1 MLRRFPLRR
10 SSAFAVFSL
19 TAAFGA
25 SSLFA
30 DDAKSQTSPAP
41 SSESTAAATVDANA
55 TAADAAAQPD
65 APPTP
70 LALKRS
76 FGGIYPHLAWFND
89 ENECGTGAV
98 VPWAG
103 RLWTITYGPHS
114 PNGSSDK
121 LYEIDADLNRTTRP
135 ESVGGT
141 NANRMIHRESNQL
154 FIGSH
159 AIGADGTV
167 RTIPHSQMFGRHTA
181 VARHLTDPKN
191 KVYFL
196 TMEEGL
202 YEVDVETLAVKE
214 LYTDGNRPRPDGA
227 DVLPGYHGKGGYAS
241 QGRLVYANNGENS
254 AEARV
259 NPNVPSGCLAEKT
272 ADGDWQVVL
281 RKQFTEVT
289 TNGGIDG
296 ADAENDPLWS
306 LGWDYRSVILAVL
319 DGGQWSFYRLPKG
332 SHCYDGAHGWNTEWP
347 RIREIDSP
355 TDFLATMHG
364 HFWRFPS
371 DFSAAN
377 ARGIRPRSTYLK
389 VIGDFALWNGRVAF
403 GCDDAAKSEFLN
415 KSPLKGAVAGPGR
428 SNSNLWFVEPEK
440 LDAFG
445 PALGRGAVWFD
456 EAVKRDAAS
465 DAYLFAGF
473 DRRSAFVDFADATLP
488 QSVENV
494 EITFEVDRD
503 GTGAWEPLK
512 TVVVPKNAPSLNADA
527 EQAEP
532 NAAESSTANAD
543 GAAQT
548 SDVKHGAGTVW
559 VDFSETETGEWI
571 RVRSNADLVDATC
584 FFHYKNADDRPTQA
598 APIFDGIASP
608 ADVSDFLGA
617 RFWVRADNDRLAVV
631 SSLVKDGQVA
641 EERYYELTEDGRLER
656 VPCRFE
662 GGEPGTIGRVKAMV
676 EPRHPAPEVFTVD
689 DLSAVVTLNGN
700 RYRLPIGSEDAARV
714 ASPLPC
720 RLDRE
725 TATERDLFHCAGTFY
740 ELPAQNAG
748 GFAKIRPIATDG
760 RLIVDYV
767 SYRGLLVL
775 AGVAPQP
782 VPNSTDNAAGT
793 TAAAN
798 ADVAPA
804 EQAFEKTSEAGR
816 IVRSDDGG
824 AALWLGSVDDLW
836 SFGKAVGRGSV
847 WRATQVAAG
856 APSDP
861 MLATGFDRKTLVL
874 ENHSDADVEIA
885 LEADATA
892 TGDWREYRRF
902 QVPAGQK
909 VEFDF
914 PNSFQAY
921 WLRTVA
927 DRDAKLSAT
936 FIYR

>member
-1 MLRRFPLRR
+1 MSRR
-10 SSAFAVFSL
+10 SPNRRAATLAVFSL
-19 TAAFGA
+19 AAALGA
-25 SSLFA
+25 PSIFA
-30 DDAKSQTSPAP
+30 DDAKSPTP
-41 SSESTAAATVDANA
+41 ESTDASVVV
-55 TAADAAAQPD
+55 QPD

-76 FGGIYPHLAWFND
+76 FGGVYPRLAWFNN

-141 NANRMIHRESNQL
+141 NANRLIHRDSNQL

-159 AIGADGTV
+159 AIAADGTV

-181 VARHLTDPKN
+181 VATHLTDPKN

-202 YEVDVETLAVKE
+202 YEVDVETLEVKE

-227 DVLPGYHGKGGYAS
+227 DVLPGYHGKGGYTS

-254 AEARV
+254 PEARV

-272 ADGDWQVVL
+272 ANGDWKVVL

-289 TNGGIDG
+289 TKGGIDG
-296 ADAENDPLWS
+296 ADSENDPLWS
-306 LGWDYRSVILAVL
+306 LGWDYRSVILALL
-319 DGGQWSFYRLPKG
+319 DDGKWSFYRLPKG

-389 VIGDFALWNGRVAF
+389 VIGDFALWNGRIAF

-428 SNSNLWFVEPEK
+428 SNSNLWFVEPDK
-440 LDAFG
+440 LDSFG

-456 EAVKRDAAS
+456 EAVERDAAS

-473 DRRSAFVDFADATLP
+473 DRRSAFIDFADATLP
-488 QSVENV
+488 QGVENV
-494 EITFEVDRD
+494 KITFEVDRD
-503 GTGAWEPLK
+503 GTGVWEPLK
-512 TVVVPKNAPSLNADA
+512 TVVVPKNARPLSA
-527 EQAEP
+527 
-532 NAAESSTANAD
+532 NAA
-543 GAAQT
+543 QP
-548 SDVKHGAGTVW
+548 SDAKRGGGTVW
-559 VDFSETETGEWI
+559 VDFSEADAGEWI
-571 RVRSNADLVDATC
+571 RVRSNAALVDATC
-584 FFHYKNADDRPTQA
+584 FFHYKNADERPTQA

-617 RFWVRADNDRLAVV
+617 RMWARADNDRLAVV
-631 SSLVKDGQVA
+631 SSIVKDGKVA

-662 GGEPGTIGRVKAMV
+662 GGEPGTISRVKAMV
-676 EPRHPAPEVFTVD
+676 EPRLPAPEVFSVD
-689 DLSAVVTLNGN
+689 ELSALVVLNEK
-700 RYRLPIGSEDAARV
+700 RYRLPLGSEEAARV

-740 ELPAQNAG
+740 ELPAENAG

-775 AGVAPQP
+775 AGVVPQS
-782 VPNSTDNAAGT
+782 VQNSTDN
-793 TAAAN
+793 
-798 ADVAPA
+798 V
-804 EQAFEKTSEAGR
+804 EKTSTNGR

-824 AALWLGSVDDLW
+824 AALWLGSLDDLW
-836 SFGKAVGRGSV
+836 AFGKAVGRGSV
-847 WRATQVAAG
+847 WRETAVAAG
-856 APSDP
+856 VPSDP
-861 MLATGFDRKTLVL
+861 ILATGFDRKTLVL

-892 TGDWREYRRF
+892 SGDWREYRRF

-909 VEFDF
+909 VEFAF
-914 PNSFQAY
+914 PDSFQAY

-927 DRDAKLSAT
+927 DRDATLSAT

>member
-1 MLRRFPLRR
+1 MFRLFPARR
-10 SSAFAVFSL
+10 SPAFAVFSL
-19 TAAFGA
+19 AVAFGV
-25 SSLFA
+25 SSLFT
-30 DDAKSQTSPAP
+30 DDVKSQTPSVP
-41 SSESTAAATVDANA
+41 SSEQT
-55 TAADAAAQPD
+55 ADAVVKPD

-76 FGGIYPHLAWFND
+76 FGGVYPHLAWFND
-89 ENECGTGAV
+89 EDECGTGAV

-103 RLWTITYGPHS
+103 RLWAITYGPHS

-141 NANRMIHRESNQL
+141 NANRLIHRESKQL

-202 YEVDVETLAVKE
+202 YEVDVKTLEVKE
-214 LYTDGNRPRPDGA
+214 IYPDGNRPRPDGA
-227 DVLPGYHGKGGYAS
+227 DVLPGYHGKGGYSS

-289 TNGGIDG
+289 TKGGIDG
-296 ADAENDPLWS
+296 ADAENAPLWS
-306 LGWDYRSVILAVL
+306 LGWDYRSVILALL
-319 DGGQWSFYRLPKG
+319 DNGKWSFYRLPKA

-371 DFSAAN
+371 DFSAAK

-389 VIGDFALWNGRVAF
+389 VIGDFAFWNGRVAF

-440 LDAFG
+440 LDSFG

-456 EAVKRDAAS
+456 ETVKRDAAS

-488 QSVENV
+488 QDVQNV

-512 TVVVPKNAPSLNADA
+512 TVVVPKNAPSL
-527 EQAEP
+527 
-532 NAAESSTANAD
+532 SANAD
-543 GAAQT
+543 DGDARP
-548 SDVKHGAGTVW
+548 SDAKHGAGTVW
-559 VDFSETETGEWI
+559 VDFSEAETGEWI

-584 FFHYKNADDRPTQA
+584 FFHYKNADERPTQA

-631 SSLVKDGQVA
+631 SSLVKDGKVA

-662 GGEPGTIGRVKAMV
+662 GGEPGTISRVKAMV
-676 EPRHPAPEVFTVD
+676 EPRLPAPEVFSID
-689 DLSAVVTLNGN
+689 ELSAVVVLNGN
-700 RYRLPIGSEDAARV
+700 RYRLPIGSDEAARG

-775 AGVAPQP
+775 AGVVSQT
-782 VPNSTDNAAGT
+782 VPNSTDNAATDAG
-793 TAAAN
+793 
-798 ADVAPA
+798 
-804 EQAFEKTSEAGR
+804 QASAQALKAGR

-824 AALWLGSVDDLW
+824 AALWLGSLDDLW

-856 APSDP
+856 VPSDP
-861 MLATGFDRKTLVL
+861 FLATGFDRKTLVL

-892 TGDWREYRRF
+892 TGDWREYSRF
-902 QVPAGQK
+902 QVKAGQK
-909 VEFDF
+909 VEFEF
-914 PNSFQAY
+914 PDSFQAY

-927 DRDAKLSAT
+927 DRDATLSAT

>member
-1 MLRRFPLRR
+1 MSRRFLRRRAATL
-10 SSAFAVFSL
+10 AVVSL
-19 TAAFGA
+19 AAALGVP
-25 SSLFA
+25 SIFA
-30 DDAKSQTSPAP
+30 DDAKSPTP
-41 SSESTAAATVDANA
+41 ES
-55 TAADAAAQPD
+55 ADASAVVKPD

-76 FGGIYPHLAWFND
+76 FGGVYPRLAWFND

-103 RLWTITYGPHS
+103 RLWTITYGPHL

-141 NANRMIHRESNQL
+141 NANRLIHRDSNQL

-159 AIGADGTV
+159 AIAADGTV

-181 VARHLTDPKN
+181 VATHLTDQKN

-202 YEVDVETLAVKE
+202 YEVDVNTLEVKE

-227 DVLPGYHGKGGYAS
+227 DVLPGYHGKGGYTS
-241 QGRLVYANNGENS
+241 QGRLVYANNGEDS

-272 ADGDWQVVL
+272 ADGDWKVVL

-289 TNGGIDG
+289 TKGGIDG
-296 ADAENDPLWS
+296 ADSENDPLWS
-306 LGWDYRSVILAVL
+306 LGWDYRSVILALL
-319 DGGQWSFYRLPKG
+319 DDGEWSFYRLPKA

-371 DFSAAN
+371 DFSAKN

-389 VIGDFALWNGRVAF
+389 VIGDFALWNGRIAF

-415 KSPLKGAVAGPGR
+415 KSPLKGEVAGPGR
-428 SNSNLWFVEPEK
+428 SNSNLWFVEPDK
-440 LDAFG
+440 LDSFG

-456 EAVKRDAAS
+456 EAVERDAAS

-488 QSVENV
+488 EDVENV

-503 GTGAWEPLK
+503 GTGAWAPLK
-512 TVVVPKNAPSLNADA
+512 TVVVPKNAAPLSANADA
-527 EQAEP
+527 
-532 NAAESSTANAD
+532 NAAQPSDANRR
-543 GAAQT
+543 G
-548 SDVKHGAGTVW
+548 GTVW
-559 VDFSETETGEWI
+559 VDFSETDAGEWI
-571 RVRSNADLVDATC
+571 RVRSNAALVDATC

-608 ADVSDFLGA
+608 ADVSEFLGA
-617 RFWVRADNDRLAVV
+617 RMWARADNDRLAVV
-631 SSLVKDGQVA
+631 SSIVKNGKVA

-662 GGEPGTIGRVKAMV
+662 GGEPGTINRVKAMV
-676 EPRHPAPEVFTVD
+676 EPRLPASEVFSVD
-689 DLSAVVTLNGN
+689 ELSALVVLNGN
-700 RYRLPIGSEDAARV
+700 RYRLPLGSEEAARV
-714 ASPLPC
+714 ASPLAC
-720 RLDRE
+720 RLARE

-775 AGVAPQP
+775 AGVAPQS
-782 VPNSTDNAAGT
+782 VQNSTDNAVDST
-793 TAAAN
+793 
-798 ADVAPA
+798 
-804 EQAFEKTSEAGR
+804 EKTSTTGR

-824 AALWLGSVDDLW
+824 AALWLGSLDDLW
-836 SFGKAVGRGSV
+836 AFGKAVGRGSV
-847 WRATQVAAG
+847 WRETSVAAG
-856 APSDP
+856 VPSDSF
-861 MLATGFDRKTLVL
+861 LATGFDRKTLVL

-892 TGDWREYRRF
+892 SGDWREYRRF

-914 PNSFQAY
+914 PESFQAY

-927 DRDAKLSAT
+927 DRAATLSAT

>member
-1 MLRRFPLRR
+1 MQRR
-10 SSAFAVFSL
+10 AFKNHAATLAVVSL
-19 TAAFGA
+19 AAALGVP
-25 SSLFA
+25 SIFA
-30 DDAKSQTSPAP
+30 DDIKSPTP
-41 SSESTAAATVDANA
+41 ES
-55 TAADAAAQPD
+55 ADASSVVKPD

-76 FGGIYPHLAWFND
+76 FGGVYPRLAWFNN

-141 NANRMIHRESNQL
+141 NANRLIHRESNQL

-159 AIGADGTV
+159 AIAADGTV

-181 VARHLTDPKN
+181 VATHLTDPKN

-202 YEVDVETLAVKE
+202 YEVDVNTLEVQE
-214 LYTDGNRPRPDGA
+214 LYTDGNRPRPEGA
-227 DVLPGYHGKGGYAS
+227 DVLPGYHGKGGYTA
-241 QGRLVYANNGENS
+241 QGRLVYSNNGENS

-272 ADGDWQVVL
+272 ADGDWKVVL

-289 TNGGIDG
+289 TKGGIDG
-296 ADAENDPLWS
+296 ADGENDPLWA
-306 LGWDYRSVILAVL
+306 LGWDYRSVILALL
-319 DGGQWSFYRLPKG
+319 DDGKWSFYRLPKA

-371 DFSAAN
+371 DFSAKN

-389 VIGDFALWNGRVAF
+389 VIGDFAFWNGRIAF

-415 KSPLKGAVAGPGR
+415 KSPLKGEIAGPGR
-428 SNSNLWFVEPEK
+428 SNSNLWFVEPNK
-440 LDAFG
+440 LDSFG

-488 QSVENV
+488 QGIENV

-512 TVVVPKNAPSLNADA
+512 TVVVPKNAAPLSANADA
-527 EQAEP
+527 
-532 NAAESSTANAD
+532 NV
-543 GAAQT
+543 AQP
-548 SDVKHGAGTVW
+548 SDAKRGGGTVW
-559 VDFSETETGEWI
+559 VDFSETDAGEWI

-584 FFHYKNADDRPTQA
+584 FFHYKNADERPTQA

-617 RFWVRADNDRLAVV
+617 RFWVRGDNDRLAVV
-631 SSLVKDGQVA
+631 SSIVKDGKVA
-641 EERYYELTEDGRLER
+641 EERYYELTEDGCLER

-676 EPRHPAPEVFTVD
+676 EPRLPAAEVFSVD
-689 DLSAVVTLNGN
+689 ELSALVVLNGN
-700 RYRLPIGSEDAARV
+700 RYRLPIGSEEAARV
-714 ASPLPC
+714 ASPLAC

-775 AGVAPQP
+775 AGVAPQS
-782 VPNSTDNAAGT
+782 VQNST
-793 TAAAN
+793 AN
-798 ADVAPA
+798 A
-804 EQAFEKTSEAGR
+804 EQTPSTGR

-847 WRATQVAAG
+847 WRETAVVAG
-856 APSDP
+856 VPSDP
-861 MLATGFDRKTLVL
+861 FLATGFDCKTLVL

-892 TGDWREYRRF
+892 GGDWREYRRF
-902 QVPAGQK
+902 KVPAKQK

-914 PNSFQAY
+914 PDSFQAY

-927 DRDAKLSAT
+927 DRDATLSAT
-936 FIYR
+936 FVYR

>member
-1 MLRRFPLRR
+1 MSRRFPVRR

-19 TAAFGA
+19 TAALGA

-30 DDAKSQTSPAP
+30 DDAKSQTLSAP
-41 SSESTAAATVDANA
+41 SSEPTAASSADA
-55 TAADAAAQPD
+55 TADVSVQPD

-76 FGGIYPHLAWFND
+76 FGGIYPRLAWFND
-89 ENECGTGAV
+89 EDECGTGAV

-103 RLWTITYGPHS
+103 RLWTITYGPHA

-167 RTIPHSQMFGRHTA
+167 RTIPHSRMFGRHTA

-202 YEVDVETLAVKE
+202 YEVDVKTLEVKE
-214 LYTDGNRPRPDGA
+214 IYPDGNRPRPDGA
-227 DVLPGYHGKGGYAS
+227 DVLPGYHGKGGYAA

-272 ADGDWQVVL
+272 ATGDWQVVL

-289 TNGGIDG
+289 TKGGIDG
-296 ADAENDPLWS
+296 ADSENAPLWS
-306 LGWDYRSVILAVL
+306 LGWDYRSVILALL
-319 DGGQWSFYRLPKG
+319 DGGKWSFYRLPKA

-389 VIGDFALWNGRVAF
+389 VIGDFAFWNGRIAF
-403 GCDDAAKSEFLN
+403 GCDDAARSEFLN
-415 KSPLKGAVAGPGR
+415 KTPLKGAVAGPGR

-440 LDAFG
+440 LDSFG

-473 DRRSAFVDFADATLP
+473 DRRSAFVDFADATIP
-488 QSVENV
+488 EGVQNV

-512 TVVVPKNAPSLNADA
+512 TVVVPKNALSLSGNKVENADA
-527 EQAEP
+527 TQV
-532 NAAESSTANAD
+532 
-543 GAAQT
+543 G
-548 SDVKHGAGTVW
+548 GTVW

-571 RVRSNADLVDATC
+571 RVRSNADLADATC

-631 SSLVKDGQVA
+631 SSLVKDGKVA

-662 GGEPGTIGRVKAMV
+662 GGEPGTISRVKAMV
-676 EPRHPAPEVFTVD
+676 EPRLPAPEVFSID
-689 DLSAVVTLNGN
+689 ELSAVVVLNGN

-775 AGVAPQP
+775 SGVAPQT
-782 VPNSTDNAAGT
+782 VQNSTDNA
-793 TAAAN
+793 
-798 ADVAPA
+798 
-804 EQAFEKTSEAGR
+804 EKTTPTGR

-824 AALWLGSVDDLW
+824 AALWLGSIDDLW
-836 SFGKAVGRGSV
+836 AFGKAVGRGSV

-856 APSDP
+856 VPSDP

-885 LEADATA
+885 LETDATA

-902 QVPAGQK
+902 QVQAGQK
-909 VEFDF
+909 VEFVF
-914 PNSFQAY
+914 PDSFQTY

-927 DRDAKLSAT
+927 DRDATLSAT

>member
-1 MLRRFPLRR
+1 MQRRIPVRR
-10 SSAFAVFSL
+10 STALAVFSL
-19 TAAFGA
+19 TAALGA

-41 SSESTAAATVDANA
+41 RSEQT
-55 TAADAAAQPD
+55 ADADVRPD

-76 FGGIYPHLAWFND
+76 FGGVYPHLAWFND

-98 VPWAG
+98 VPWAD
-103 RLWTITYGPHS
+103 RLWTITYGPHL

-227 DVLPGYHGKGGYAS
+227 DVLPGYHGKGGYTS

-254 AEARV
+254 PEARV

-289 TNGGIDG
+289 TKGGIDG

-319 DGGQWSFYRLPKG
+319 DGGKWSFYRLPKG

-389 VIGDFALWNGRVAF
+389 VIGDFAFWNGRVAF

-415 KSPLKGAVAGPGR
+415 KSPLKGEIAGPGR

-456 EAVKRDAAS
+456 EAVERDAAS

-488 QSVENV
+488 EGVENV

-512 TVVVPKNAPSLNADA
+512 TVVVPKNAPSLSAN
-527 EQAEP
+527 AEP
-532 NAAESSTANAD
+532 NVDESSTANA
-543 GAAQT
+543 AQP
-548 SDVKHGAGTVW
+548 SDVKFGAGTVW
-559 VDFSETETGEWI
+559 VDFSETEIGEWI
-571 RVRSNADLVDATC
+571 RVRSNAALVDATC
-584 FFHYKNADDRPTQA
+584 FFHYKNADERPTQA

-617 RFWVRADNDRLAVV
+617 CFWVRADNDRLAVV
-631 SSLVKDGQVA
+631 SSLVKDGEVA

-662 GGEPGTIGRVKAMV
+662 GGEPGTISRVKAMV
-676 EPRHPAPEVFTVD
+676 EPRLPAPEVFSID
-689 DLSAVVTLNGN
+689 ELSAVVVLNGN
-700 RYRLPIGSEDAARV
+700 RYRLPIGSDEAARV

-775 AGVAPQP
+775 AGVVPQD
-782 VPNSTDNAAGT
+782 VQNSPDNAA
-793 TAAAN
+793 N
-798 ADVAPA
+798 VP
-804 EQAFEKTSEAGR
+804 KAGR

-824 AALWLGSVDDLW
+824 AALWLGSIDDLW
-836 SFGKAVGRGSV
+836 SFGKAVGRGAV
-847 WRATQVAAG
+847 WRSTEVAAG

-902 QVPAGQK
+902 QVPAKQK
-909 VEFDF
+909 VEFKF
-914 PNSFQAY
+914 PDTFQAY

-927 DRDAKLSAT
+927 DRDATLSAT

>member
-1 MLRRFPLRR
+1 MFRRFPVRR
-10 SSAFAVFSL
+10 STTFVVFSL
-19 TAAFGA
+19 TAALGA

-30 DDAKSQTSPAP
+30 DDAKSQTPPAP
-41 SSESTAAATVDANA
+41 SSEQTADAATV
-55 TAADAAAQPD
+55 QPD

-76 FGGIYPHLAWFND
+76 FGGVYPRLAWFND

-202 YEVDVETLAVKE
+202 YEVDVETLEVKE

-227 DVLPGYHGKGGYAS
+227 DVLPGYHGKGGYTS

-254 AEARV
+254 PEARV

-272 ADGDWQVVL
+272 ANGDWQVVL

-289 TNGGIDG
+289 TKGGIDG

-319 DGGQWSFYRLPKG
+319 DGGKWSFYRLPKA

-389 VIGDFALWNGRVAF
+389 VIGDFAFWNGRVAF

-415 KSPLKGAVAGPGR
+415 KSPLKGEVAGPGR

-440 LDAFG
+440 LDSFG

-488 QSVENV
+488 EGVQNV

-503 GTGAWEPLK
+503 GTGVWAPLK
-512 TVVVPKNAPSLNADA
+512 TVVVPKNAPSLSANA
-527 EQAEP
+527 
-532 NAAESSTANAD
+532 AD
-543 GAAQT
+543 GAAQP
-548 SDVKHGAGTVW
+548 SDVKFGAGTVW
-559 VDFSETETGEWI
+559 VDFSEAEIGEWI
-571 RVRSNADLVDATC
+571 RVRSNADLADATC
-584 FFHYKNADDRPTQA
+584 FFHYKNADERPTQA

-662 GGEPGTIGRVKAMV
+662 GGEPGTISRVKAMV
-676 EPRHPAPEVFTVD
+676 EPRLPASEVFSID
-689 DLSAVVTLNGN
+689 ELSAVVALNGN
-700 RYRLPIGSEDAARV
+700 RYRLPIGSDEAARV

-775 AGVAPQP
+775 AGVAPQT
-782 VPNSTDNAAGT
+782 VQNSTDN
-793 TAAAN
+793 N
-798 ADVAPA
+798 ADST
-804 EQAFEKTSEAGR
+804 EKTPETGR

-824 AALWLGSVDDLW
+824 AALWLGSLDDLW

-847 WRATQVAAG
+847 WRETQVAAG
-856 APSDP
+856 VASDP

-892 TGDWREYRRF
+892 NGDWREYRRF
-902 QVPAGQK
+902 QVPAKQK
-909 VEFDF
+909 VEFAF
-914 PNSFQAY
+914 PDAFQAY

-927 DRDAKLSAT
+927 DRDATLSAT
-936 FIYR
+936 FISR

>member
-1 MLRRFPLRR
+1 MSRRTFPYRAATL
-10 SSAFAVFSL
+10 AVFSL
-19 TAAFGA
+19 AAALGVP
-25 SSLFA
+25 SILA
-30 DDAKSQTSPAP
+30 DDAKSPTS
-41 SSESTAAATVDANA
+41 AATVAK
-55 TAADAAAQPD
+55 PD

-76 FGGIYPHLAWFND
+76 FGGVYPHLAWFND
-89 ENECGTGAV
+89 EDECGTGAV
-98 VPWAG
+98 VPWAE
-103 RLWTITYGPHS
+103 RLWTITYGPHL

-141 NANRMIHRESNQL
+141 NANRMIHRESNRL

-159 AIGADGTV
+159 AIDADGTV
-167 RTIPHSQMFGRHTA
+167 RVIPHSQMFGRHTA

-202 YEVDVETLAVKE
+202 YEVDVETLEVKE
-214 LYTDGNRPRPDGA
+214 LYPDGNRPRPDGA
-227 DVLPGYHGKGGYAS
+227 DVLPGYHGKGGYTS

-254 AEARV
+254 PEARV
-259 NPNVPSGCLAEKT
+259 NPNVPSGCLAEKK
-272 ADGDWQVVL
+272 ADGDWKVVL

-289 TNGGIDG
+289 TKGGIDG
-296 ADAENDPLWS
+296 ADSENDPLWA
-306 LGWDYRSVILAVL
+306 LGWDYRSVILALL
-319 DGGQWSFYRLPKG
+319 DGGEWRFYRLPKG

-389 VIGDFALWNGRVAF
+389 VIGDFAFWNGRIAF

-415 KSPLKGAVAGPGR
+415 KSPLKGELAGPGR

-456 EAVKRDAAS
+456 EAVERDATS

-488 QSVENV
+488 EGVQNV

-512 TVVVPKNAPSLNADA
+512 TVVVPKNAPSLA
-527 EQAEP
+527 
-532 NAAESSTANAD
+532 ANAD
-543 GAAQT
+543 RA
-548 SDVKHGAGTVW
+548 SDANLFGGTVW
-559 VDFSETETGEWI
+559 VDFPATETGEWI

-584 FFHYKNADDRPTQA
+584 FFHYKNADERPTQA
-598 APIFDGIASP
+598 APIFDGIAFP

-617 RFWVRADNDRLAVV
+617 RFWVRGDNDRLAVV
-631 SSLVKDGQVA
+631 SSLVQDGKIA

-662 GGEPGTIGRVKAMV
+662 GGEPGTIRRVKAMV
-676 EPRHPAPEVFTVD
+676 EPRLPASEVFSID
-689 DLSAVVTLNGN
+689 ELSAVVVLNGN
-700 RYRLPIGSEDAARV
+700 RYRLPIGSEEAARV

-775 AGVAPQP
+775 AGVVPQS
-782 VPNSTDNAAGT
+782 VQNSTDNAVDST
-793 TAAAN
+793 
-798 ADVAPA
+798 
-804 EQAFEKTSEAGR
+804 EQTPETGR

-824 AALWLGSVDDLW
+824 AALWLGSLDDLW

-847 WRATQVAAG
+847 WRETKVAAG
-856 APSDP
+856 VPSDP
-861 MLATGFDRKTLVL
+861 FLATGFDRKTLVL
-874 ENHSDADVEIA
+874 ENGSNADVEIA
-885 LEADATA
+885 LESDATA

-902 QVPAGQK
+902 KVPAKQK

-914 PNSFQAY
+914 PDSFQAY

-927 DRDAKLSAT
+927 DRDATLSAT
-936 FIYR
+936 FVYR

>member
-1 MLRRFPLRR
+1 MHRRFHVRR
-10 SSAFAVFSL
+10 SAAFAVFSL
-19 TAAFGA
+19 TAALGA

-30 DDAKSQTSPAP
+30 DDAKSPTSSAP
-41 SSESTAAATVDANA
+41 SSKQT
-55 TAADAAAQPD
+55 ADAAVQPD

-76 FGGIYPHLAWFND
+76 FGGVYPHLAWFND

-98 VPWAG
+98 VPWAD

-227 DVLPGYHGKGGYAS
+227 DVLPGYHGKGGYSA

-272 ADGDWQVVL
+272 ADGDWQIVL

-289 TNGGIDG
+289 TKGGIDG
-296 ADAENDPLWS
+296 ADSENDPLWS

-319 DGGQWSFYRLPKG
+319 DGGKWSFYRLPKG

-415 KSPLKGAVAGPGR
+415 KSPLKGEVAGPGR

-440 LDAFG
+440 LDSFG

-456 EAVKRDAAS
+456 EAVERDAAS

-473 DRRSAFVDFADATLP
+473 ARRSAFVDFADATLP
-488 QSVENV
+488 EGVENV

-503 GTGAWEPLK
+503 GTGVWEPLK
-512 TVVVPKNAPSLNADA
+512 MVVVPKNAPSLSANVAQNADK
-527 EQAEP
+527 
-532 NAAESSTANAD
+532 NSTANAD
-543 GAAQT
+543 GAARP
-548 SDVKHGAGTVW
+548 SDVKHGSGTVW
-559 VDFSETETGEWI
+559 VDFSEAETGEWI
-571 RVRSNADLVDATC
+571 RVRSNADLADATC
-584 FFHYKNADDRPTQA
+584 FFHYKNADERPTQA

-617 RFWVRADNDRLAVV
+617 CFWVRGDNDRLAVV
-631 SSLVKDGQVA
+631 SSLVQDGKVA

-676 EPRHPAPEVFTVD
+676 EPRLPAPEVFLID
-689 DLSAVVTLNGN
+689 ELSAVVVLNGN
-700 RYRLPIGSEDAARV
+700 RYRLPIGSDEAARV

-775 AGVAPQP
+775 AGVAPQT
-782 VPNSTDNAAGT
+782 VPQSTDN
-793 TAAAN
+793 N
-798 ADVAPA
+798 ADSP
-804 EQAFEKTSEAGR
+804 KTTPETGR

-847 WRATQVAAG
+847 WRKTQVAAG
-856 APSDP
+856 LPSDP

-885 LEADATA
+885 LEVDATA

-902 QVPAGQK
+902 QVKAGQK

-914 PNSFQAY
+914 PDTFQAY

-927 DRDAKLSAT
+927 DRDATLSAT

>member
-1 MLRRFPLRR
+1 MHRRFPTRR
-10 SSAFAVFSL
+10 STAFAVFSL

-30 DDAKSQTSPAP
+30 DDAKSPTPPAP
-41 SSESTAAATVDANA
+41 SSEQTAAPAE
-55 TAADAAAQPD
+55 TAVVKPD
-65 APPTP
+65 APPSP

-76 FGGIYPHLAWFND
+76 FGGVYPHLAWFND

-98 VPWAG
+98 VPWAE

-159 AIGADGTV
+159 AIAADGTV

-181 VARHLTDPKN
+181 VARHLTDPEN

-202 YEVDVETLAVKE
+202 YEVDVNTLAVKE

-227 DVLPGYHGKGGYAS
+227 DVLPGYHGKGGYSA

-254 AEARV
+254 AQARV

-289 TNGGIDG
+289 TKGGIDG
-296 ADAENDPLWS
+296 ADAETAPLWS
-306 LGWDYRSVILAVL
+306 LGWDYRSVILAIL
-319 DGGQWSFYRLPKG
+319 DGGKWSFYRLPKA

-371 DFSAAN
+371 DFGAAN

-415 KSPLKGAVAGPGR
+415 KSPLKGEIAGPGR

-440 LDAFG
+440 LDSFG

-488 QSVENV
+488 EDVENV

-503 GTGAWEPLK
+503 GTGVWEPLK
-512 TVVVPKNAPSLNADA
+512 TVVVPKNVPSLNANVK
-527 EQAEP
+527 QK
-532 NAAESSTANAD
+532 AD
-543 GAAQT
+543 GAARS

-584 FFHYKNADDRPTQA
+584 FFHYKNADERPTQA

-631 SSLVKDGQVA
+631 SSLVKDGKVA

-662 GGEPGTIGRVKAMV
+662 GGEAGTISRVKAMV
-676 EPRHPAPEVFTVD
+676 EPRLPAPEVFTVD
-689 DLSAVVTLNGN
+689 ELSAVVVLDEN

-767 SYRGLLVL
+767 SYRGLLAL
-775 AGVAPQP
+775 AGVAPQS
-782 VPNSTDNAAGT
+782 VQKSTDN
-793 TAAAN
+793 
-798 ADVAPA
+798 
-804 EQAFEKTSEAGR
+804 AGR

-824 AALWLGSVDDLW
+824 AALWLGSIDDLW
-836 SFGKAVGRGSV
+836 AFGKAVGRGSV

-856 APSDP
+856 VPSDP

-914 PNSFQAY
+914 PDAFQAY

-927 DRDAKLSAT
+927 DRDATLSAT
-936 FIYR
+936 FVYR

>member
-1 MLRRFPLRR
+1 MQRR
-10 SSAFAVFSL
+10 AFKNHAATLAVVSL
-19 TAAFGA
+19 AAALGVP
-25 SSLFA
+25 SIFA
-30 DDAKSQTSPAP
+30 DDVKSPTP
-41 SSESTAAATVDANA
+41 ES
-55 TAADAAAQPD
+55 ADVSAVQPD

-103 RLWTITYGPHS
+103 RLWTITYGPHL

-121 LYEIDADLNRTTRP
+121 LYEIDVDLNRTTRP

-227 DVLPGYHGKGGYAS
+227 DVLPGYHGKGGYTS

-289 TNGGIDG
+289 TKGGIDG
-296 ADAENDPLWS
+296 ADAENDPLWA
-306 LGWDYRSVILAVL
+306 LGWDYRSVILALL
-319 DGGQWSFYRLPKG
+319 DDGKWSFYRLPKG

-371 DFSAAN
+371 DFGAAN

-415 KSPLKGAVAGPGR
+415 KSPLKGEIAGPGR

-440 LDAFG
+440 LDSFG

-488 QSVENV
+488 EGVQNV

-503 GTGAWEPLK
+503 GTGVWEPLK
-512 TVVVPKNAPSLNADA
+512 TVVVPQNAPSLSAN
-527 EQAEP
+527 AEP
-532 NAAESSTANAD
+532 NADASSTANA
-543 GAAQT
+543 AQP

-559 VDFSETETGEWI
+559 VDFSEVETGEWI
-571 RVRSNADLVDATC
+571 RVRSNADLADATC

-617 RFWVRADNDRLAVV
+617 RFWVRGDNDRLAVV
-631 SSLVKDGQVA
+631 SSIVKDGKVA

-662 GGEPGTIGRVKAMV
+662 GGEPGTISRVKAMV
-676 EPRHPAPEVFTVD
+676 EPRLPAPEVFTVD
-689 DLSAVVTLNGN
+689 ELSAVVALNGN
-700 RYRLPIGSEDAARV
+700 RYRLPIGSEEAARV
-714 ASPLPC
+714 ASPLAC

-725 TATERDLFHCAGTFY
+725 TVTERDLFHCAGTFY

-760 RLIVDYV
+760 RLLVDYV

-775 AGVAPQP
+775 AGVVPQDAQ
-782 VPNSTDNAAGT
+782 NSTLNVDAA
-793 TAAAN
+793 TAQT
-798 ADVAPA
+798 P
-804 EQAFEKTSEAGR
+804 SGGR

-824 AALWLGSVDDLW
+824 AALWLGSIDDLW
-836 SFGKAVGRGSV
+836 AFGKAVGRGSV
-847 WRATQVAAG
+847 WRETAVG
-856 APSDP
+856 ANVPSDP
-861 MLATGFDRKTLVL
+861 FLATGFDRKTLVL
-874 ENHSDADVEIA
+874 ENHSDVDVEIA

-902 QVPAGQK
+902 QVPAGRQ

-914 PNSFQAY
+914 PDTFQAY

>member
-1 MLRRFPLRR
+1 MTRRTFPNR
-10 SSAFAVFSL
+10 SATLAVFSL
-19 TAAFGA
+19 AVALGA
-25 SSLFA
+25 PSLFA
-30 DDAKSQTSPAP
+30 DDAKSQTSLSS
-41 SSESTAAATVDANA
+41 SSEQTAAPAATVVK
-55 TAADAAAQPD
+55 PD

-76 FGGIYPHLAWFND
+76 FGGVYPHLAWFND
-89 ENECGTGAV
+89 EDECGTGAV

-103 RLWTITYGPHS
+103 RLWTITYGPHA

-141 NANRMIHRESNQL
+141 NANRLIHRDSNQL

-159 AIGADGTV
+159 AIAADGTV

-181 VARHLTDPKN
+181 VARHLTDSKN

-202 YEVDVETLAVKE
+202 YEVDVNTLEVKE
-214 LYTDGNRPRPDGA
+214 IYPDGNRPRPDGA
-227 DVLPGYHGKGGYAS
+227 DVLPGYHGKGGYSA

-259 NPNVPSGCLAEKT
+259 TPNVPSGCLAEKT
-272 ADGDWQVVL
+272 ANGDWQVVL

-289 TNGGIDG
+289 TKGGIDG
-296 ADAENDPLWS
+296 ADAETDPLWA
-306 LGWDYRSVILAVL
+306 LGWDYRSVILALL
-319 DGGQWSFYRLPKG
+319 DGGQWSFYRLPKA

-355 TDFLATMHG
+355 TDLLATMHG

-389 VIGDFALWNGRVAF
+389 VIGDFAFWNGRIAF

-415 KSPLKGAVAGPGR
+415 KTPLKGQVAGPGR

-440 LDAFG
+440 LDSFG

-456 EAVKRDAAS
+456 EAVERDAAS

-488 QSVENV
+488 EGVQNV

-512 TVVVPKNAPSLNADA
+512 TVVVPKNAPSLAATAAQNADA
-527 EQAEP
+527 NQVGG
-532 NAAESSTANAD
+532 S
-543 GAAQT
+543 
-548 SDVKHGAGTVW
+548 VW
-559 VDFSETETGEWI
+559 VDFSEAETGEWI

-584 FFHYKNADDRPTQA
+584 FFHYKNADERPTEA
-598 APIFDGIASP
+598 APVFDGIASP

-617 RFWVRADNDRLAVV
+617 RFWVRSDNDRLAVV
-631 SSLVKDGQVA
+631 SSLVKNGKVA

-662 GGEPGTIGRVKAMV
+662 GGEPGTISRVKAMV
-676 EPRHPAPEVFTVD
+676 EPRLPASEVFSID
-689 DLSAVVTLNGN
+689 ELSAVVALNGN
-700 RYRLPIGSEDAARV
+700 RYRLPIGSEEAARV

-775 AGVAPQP
+775 AGVVPQD
-782 VPNSTDNAAGT
+782 VQNSTVNTVGST
-793 TAAAN
+793 ES
-798 ADVAPA
+798 VA
-804 EQAFEKTSEAGR
+804 EKTPKTGR

-824 AALWLGSVDDLW
+824 AALWLGSLDDLW

-847 WRATQVAAG
+847 WRETSVASRV
-856 APSDP
+856 PSDP
-861 MLATGFDRKTLVL
+861 FLATGFDRKTLVL
-874 ENHSDADVEIA
+874 ENHSETDVEIA
-885 LEADATA
+885 LETDATA
-892 TGDWREYRRF
+892 NGDWREYRRF
-902 QVPAGQK
+902 QVPAKQK

-914 PNSFQAY
+914 PDSFQAY

>member
-1 MLRRFPLRR
+1 MSRRFPVRR

-19 TAAFGA
+19 TAALGA

-30 DDAKSQTSPAP
+30 DDAKSQTLSAP
-41 SSESTAAATVDANA
+41 SSEPTAASSADA
-55 TAADAAAQPD
+55 TADVSVQPD

-76 FGGIYPHLAWFND
+76 FGGIYPRLAWFND
-89 ENECGTGAV
+89 EDECGTGAV

-103 RLWTITYGPHS
+103 RLWTITYGPHA

-167 RTIPHSQMFGRHTA
+167 RTIPHSRMFGRHTA
-181 VARHLTDPKN
+181 VARHLTDQKN

-202 YEVDVETLAVKE
+202 YEVDVKTLEVKE
-214 LYTDGNRPRPDGA
+214 IYPDGNRPRPDGA
-227 DVLPGYHGKGGYAS
+227 DVLPGYHGKGGYAA

-272 ADGDWQVVL
+272 ATGDWQVVL

-289 TNGGIDG
+289 TKGGIDG
-296 ADAENDPLWS
+296 ADSENAPLWS
-306 LGWDYRSVILAVL
+306 LGWDYRSVILALL
-319 DGGQWSFYRLPKG
+319 DGGKWSFYRLPKA

-389 VIGDFALWNGRVAF
+389 VIGDFAFWNGRIAF
-403 GCDDAAKSEFLN
+403 GCDDAARSEFLN
-415 KSPLKGAVAGPGR
+415 KTPLKGAVAGPGR

-440 LDAFG
+440 LDSFG

-473 DRRSAFVDFADATLP
+473 DRRSAFVDFADATIP
-488 QSVENV
+488 EGVQNV

-512 TVVVPKNAPSLNADA
+512 TVVVPKNALSLNGNKVENADA
-527 EQAEP
+527 TQV
-532 NAAESSTANAD
+532 
-543 GAAQT
+543 G
-548 SDVKHGAGTVW
+548 GTVW

-571 RVRSNADLVDATC
+571 RVRSNADLADATC

-631 SSLVKDGQVA
+631 SSLVKDGKVA

-662 GGEPGTIGRVKAMV
+662 GGEPGTISRVKAMV
-676 EPRHPAPEVFTVD
+676 EPRLPAPEVFSID
-689 DLSAVVTLNGN
+689 ELSAVVVLNGN

-775 AGVAPQP
+775 SGVAPQT
-782 VPNSTDNAAGT
+782 VQNSTDNA
-793 TAAAN
+793 
-798 ADVAPA
+798 
-804 EQAFEKTSEAGR
+804 EKTTPTGR

-824 AALWLGSVDDLW
+824 AALWLGSIDDLW
-836 SFGKAVGRGSV
+836 AFGKAVGRGSV

-856 APSDP
+856 VPSDP

-885 LEADATA
+885 LETDATA
-892 TGDWREYRRF
+892 TGDWREYRRI

-914 PNSFQAY
+914 PDSFQTY

-927 DRDAKLSAT
+927 DRDATLSAT

>member
-1 MLRRFPLRR
+1 MPRRF
-10 SSAFAVFSL
+10 SARFAVFSL
-19 TAAFGA
+19 TAALGA

-30 DDAKSQTSPAP
+30 DDAKSQTSPVPSAEQTAGAP
-41 SSESTAAATVDANA
+41 
-55 TAADAAAQPD
+55 AADAVVKPD
-65 APPTP
+65 APPSP

-89 ENECGTGAV
+89 EDECGTGAV
-98 VPWAG
+98 VPWAE
-103 RLWTITYGPHS
+103 RLWTITYGPHA

-141 NANRMIHRESNQL
+141 NANRLIHRESNQL
-154 FIGSH
+154 FVGAH
-159 AIGADGTV
+159 AIAADGTV

-202 YEVDVETLAVKE
+202 YEVDVNTLEVKE
-214 LYTDGNRPRPDGA
+214 IYPDGNRPRPNGA
-227 DVLPGYHGKGGYAS
+227 DVLPGYHGKGGYTS

-289 TNGGIDG
+289 TKGGIDG
-296 ADAENDPLWS
+296 ADAENAPLWS
-306 LGWDYRSVILAVL
+306 LGWDYRSVILALL
-319 DGGQWSFYRLPKG
+319 DGGKWSFYRLPKA

-371 DFSAAN
+371 DFGAAN

-389 VIGDFALWNGRVAF
+389 VIGDFAFWNGRIAF
-403 GCDDAAKSEFLN
+403 GCDDAARSEFLN
-415 KSPLKGAVAGPGR
+415 KTPLKGQVAGPGR

-440 LDAFG
+440 LDSFG

-456 EAVKRDAAS
+456 EAVERDAAS

-473 DRRSAFVDFADATLP
+473 DRRSAFVDFSDATLP
-488 QSVENV
+488 QGVQNV

-512 TVVVPKNAPSLNADA
+512 TVVVPKNALSLSGNKVENADA
-527 EQAEP
+527 NQV
-532 NAAESSTANAD
+532 
-543 GAAQT
+543 G
-548 SDVKHGAGTVW
+548 GTVW
-559 VDFSETETGEWI
+559 VDFSESETGEWV
-571 RVRSNADLVDATC
+571 RVRSNADLADATC
-584 FFHYKNADDRPTQA
+584 FFHYKNADERPTQA

-631 SSLVKDGQVA
+631 SSLVKDGKVA

-662 GGEPGTIGRVKAMV
+662 GGEAGTISRVKAMV
-676 EPRHPAPEVFTVD
+676 EPRLPAPEVFSVD
-689 DLSAVVTLNGN
+689 ELSAVVVLNGN
-700 RYRLPIGSEDAARV
+700 RYRLPIGSDEAARV

-775 AGVAPQP
+775 AGVAPQS
-782 VPNSTDNAAGT
+782 VQKSTDN
-793 TAAAN
+793 
-798 ADVAPA
+798 
-804 EQAFEKTSEAGR
+804 AGR

-824 AALWLGSVDDLW
+824 AALWLGSLDDLW
-836 SFGKAVGRGSV
+836 AFGKAVGRGSV

-856 APSDP
+856 VPSDP

-909 VEFDF
+909 VEFEF
-914 PNSFQAY
+914 PDSFQAY

-927 DRDAKLSAT
+927 DRAATLSAT

>member
-1 MLRRFPLRR
+1 MRR
-10 SSAFAVFSL
+10 STSRRRAATLAVFSL
-19 TAAFGA
+19 AASFGVP
-25 SSLFA
+25 SIFA
-30 DDAKSQTSPAP
+30 DDAKSQPR
-41 SSESTAAATVDANA
+41 ETADVSVVK
-55 TAADAAAQPD
+55 PD

-76 FGGIYPHLAWFND
+76 FGGVYPHLAWFNN
-89 ENECGTGAV
+89 EGECGTGAV

-103 RLWTITYGPHS
+103 RLWTITYGPHL

-141 NANRMIHRESNQL
+141 NANRLIHRESNQL
-154 FIGSH
+154 FVGSH
-159 AIGADGTV
+159 AIAADGTV

-181 VARHLTDPKN
+181 VATHLTDRKN

-202 YEVDVETLAVKE
+202 YEVDVETLEVKE
-214 LYTDGNRPRPDGA
+214 IYPDGNRPRPDGA
-227 DVLPGYHGKGGYAS
+227 DVLPGYHGKGGYSS

-254 AEARV
+254 PEARV
-259 NPNVPSGCLAEKT
+259 NPNIPSGCLAEKT
-272 ADGDWQVVL
+272 ADGDWKVVL

-289 TNGGIDG
+289 TKGGIDG
-296 ADAENDPLWS
+296 ADSENDPLWS
-306 LGWDYRSVILAVL
+306 LGWDYRSVILALL
-319 DGGQWSFYRLPKG
+319 DDGKWSFYRLPKG

-371 DFSAAN
+371 DFSAKT

-389 VIGDFALWNGRVAF
+389 VIGDFAFWNGRIVF

-415 KSPLKGAVAGPGR
+415 KSPLKGELAGPGR
-428 SNSNLWFVEPEK
+428 SNSNLWFVEPER
-440 LDAFG
+440 LDSFG

-488 QSVENV
+488 QGVENV
-494 EITFEVDRD
+494 EITFEIDRD

-512 TVVVPKNAPSLNADA
+512 TVVVPKNAAPLS
-527 EQAEP
+527 
-532 NAAESSTANAD
+532 ANAVEK
-543 GAAQT
+543 
-548 SDVKHGAGTVW
+548 SDVKRGGGTVW
-559 VDFSETETGEWI
+559 VDFPENETGEWI

-617 RFWVRADNDRLAVV
+617 CFWVRADNDRLAVV
-631 SSLVKDGQVA
+631 SSIVKDGKVV

-662 GGEPGTIGRVKAMV
+662 GGEAGTIRRVKAMV
-676 EPRHPAPEVFTVD
+676 EPRLPAPEVFSID
-689 DLSAVVTLNGN
+689 ELSAIVCLNGA
-700 RYRLPIGSEDAARV
+700 RCRLPIGSEEAARI
-714 ASPLPC
+714 ASPLVC

-760 RLIVDYV
+760 RAIVDYV

-775 AGVAPQP
+775 AGVVPQTP
-782 VPNSTDNAAGT
+782 EKSTDN
-793 TAAAN
+793 
-798 ADVAPA
+798 V
-804 EQAFEKTSEAGR
+804 EKTPSTGR

-824 AALWLGSVDDLW
+824 AALWLGSLDDLW
-836 SFGKAVGRGSV
+836 AFGKAVGRGSV
-847 WRATQVAAG
+847 WRETQVAAG
-856 APSDP
+856 VPSDP

-885 LEADATA
+885 LETDATA
-892 TGDWREYRRF
+892 TGEWREYRRF
-902 QVPAGQK
+902 QVPAKQK

-914 PNSFQAY
+914 PDSFQAY

-927 DRDAKLSAT
+927 DRDATLSAT
-936 FIYR
+936 FVYR

>member
-1 MLRRFPLRR
+1 MSRRFPVRR

-19 TAAFGA
+19 TAALGA

-30 DDAKSQTSPAP
+30 DDAKSQTLSAP
-41 SSESTAAATVDANA
+41 SSEPTAASSADA
-55 TAADAAAQPD
+55 TADVSVQPD

-76 FGGIYPHLAWFND
+76 FGGIYPRLAWFND
-89 ENECGTGAV
+89 EDECGTGAV

-103 RLWTITYGPHS
+103 RLWTITYGPHA

-167 RTIPHSQMFGRHTA
+167 RTIPHSRMFGRHTA

-202 YEVDVETLAVKE
+202 YEVDVKTLEVKE
-214 LYTDGNRPRPDGA
+214 IYPDGNRPRPDGA
-227 DVLPGYHGKGGYAS
+227 DVLPGYHGKGGYAA

-272 ADGDWQVVL
+272 ATGDWQVVL

-289 TNGGIDG
+289 TKGGIDG
-296 ADAENDPLWS
+296 ADSENAPLWS
-306 LGWDYRSVILAVL
+306 LGWDYRSVILALL
-319 DGGQWSFYRLPKG
+319 DGGKWSFYRLPKA

-389 VIGDFALWNGRVAF
+389 VIGDFAFWNGRIAF
-403 GCDDAAKSEFLN
+403 GCDDAARSEFLN
-415 KSPLKGAVAGPGR
+415 KTPLKGAVAGPGR

-440 LDAFG
+440 LDSFG

-473 DRRSAFVDFADATLP
+473 DRRSAFVDFADATIP
-488 QSVENV
+488 EGVQNV

-512 TVVVPKNAPSLNADA
+512 TVVVPKNALSLSGNKVENADA
-527 EQAEP
+527 TQV
-532 NAAESSTANAD
+532 
-543 GAAQT
+543 G
-548 SDVKHGAGTVW
+548 GTVW

-571 RVRSNADLVDATC
+571 RVRSNADLADATC

-631 SSLVKDGQVA
+631 SSLVKDGKVA

-662 GGEPGTIGRVKAMV
+662 GGEPGTISRVKAMV
-676 EPRHPAPEVFTVD
+676 EPRLPAPEVFSID
-689 DLSAVVTLNGN
+689 ELSAVVVLNGN

-775 AGVAPQP
+775 SGVAPQT
-782 VPNSTDNAAGT
+782 VQYSTDNA
-793 TAAAN
+793 
-798 ADVAPA
+798 
-804 EQAFEKTSEAGR
+804 EKTTPTGR

-824 AALWLGSVDDLW
+824 AALWLGSIDDLW
-836 SFGKAVGRGSV
+836 AFGKAVGRGSV

-856 APSDP
+856 VPSDP

-885 LEADATA
+885 LETDATA

-902 QVPAGQK
+902 QVQAGQK
-909 VEFDF
+909 VEFVF
-914 PNSFQAY
+914 PDSFQTY

-927 DRDAKLSAT
+927 DRDATLSAT

>member
-1 MLRRFPLRR
+1 MSRLFPVRR

-19 TAAFGA
+19 TAALGA

-30 DDAKSQTSPAP
+30 DDAKSQTPPAP
-41 SSESTAAATVDANA
+41 SSEQTADAATV
-55 TAADAAAQPD
+55 QPD

-76 FGGIYPHLAWFND
+76 FGGVYPRLAWFND

-202 YEVDVETLAVKE
+202 YEVDVETLEVKE

-227 DVLPGYHGKGGYAS
+227 DVLPGYHGKGGYTS

-259 NPNVPSGCLAEKT
+259 NPNIPSGCLAEKT

-289 TNGGIDG
+289 TKGGIDG

-319 DGGQWSFYRLPKG
+319 DGGKWSFYRLPKG

-389 VIGDFALWNGRVAF
+389 VIGDFAFWNGQIAF

-415 KSPLKGAVAGPGR
+415 KSPLKGEIAGPGR

-440 LDAFG
+440 LDSFG

-488 QSVENV
+488 EGVQNV

-503 GTGAWEPLK
+503 GTGVWAPLK
-512 TVVVPKNAPSLNADA
+512 TVVVPKNAPSLSANA
-527 EQAEP
+527 
-532 NAAESSTANAD
+532 AD
-543 GAAQT
+543 GAAQP
-548 SDVKHGAGTVW
+548 SDVKFGAGTVW
-559 VDFSETETGEWI
+559 VDFSEAEIGEWI
-571 RVRSNADLVDATC
+571 RVRSNADLADATC
-584 FFHYKNADDRPTQA
+584 FFHYKNADERPTQA

-662 GGEPGTIGRVKAMV
+662 GGEPGTISRVKAMV
-676 EPRHPAPEVFTVD
+676 EPRLPASEVFSID
-689 DLSAVVTLNGN
+689 ELSAVVALNGN
-700 RYRLPIGSEDAARV
+700 RYRLPIGSDEAARV

-775 AGVAPQP
+775 AGVAPQT
-782 VPNSTDNAAGT
+782 VQKSTDNAAT
-793 TAAAN
+793 DADAAQTSAQ
-798 ADVAPA
+798 AP
-804 EQAFEKTSEAGR
+804 EAGR

-824 AALWLGSVDDLW
+824 AALWLGSLDDLW

-847 WRATQVAAG
+847 WRETQVAAG
-856 APSDP
+856 VASDP

-902 QVPAGQK
+902 QVPAKQK
-909 VEFDF
+909 VEFAF
-914 PNSFQAY
+914 PDAFQAY

-927 DRDAKLSAT
+927 DRDATLSAT

>member
-1 MLRRFPLRR
+1 MQRRAFKNHAATLAVVSLAAALGV
-10 SSAFAVFSL
+10 SSI
-19 TAAFGA
+19 
-25 SSLFA
+25 FA
-30 DDAKSQTSPAP
+30 DDVKSPTP
-41 SSESTAAATVDANA
+41 ES
-55 TAADAAAQPD
+55 ADVSAVQPD

-103 RLWTITYGPHS
+103 RLWTITYGPHL

-121 LYEIDADLNRTTRP
+121 LYEIDVDLNRTTRP

-289 TNGGIDG
+289 TKGGIDG
-296 ADAENDPLWS
+296 ADAENDPLWA
-306 LGWDYRSVILAVL
+306 LGWDYRSVILALL
-319 DGGQWSFYRLPKG
+319 DDGKWSFYRLPKG

-371 DFSAAN
+371 DFGAAN

-415 KSPLKGAVAGPGR
+415 KSPLKGEVAGPGR

-440 LDAFG
+440 LDSFG

-488 QSVENV
+488 EGVQNV

-503 GTGAWEPLK
+503 GTGVWEPLK
-512 TVVVPKNAPSLNADA
+512 TVVVPKNAPSLSANAQPNADA
-527 EQAEP
+527 
-532 NAAESSTANAD
+532 SSTANA
-543 GAAQT
+543 AQP

-559 VDFSETETGEWI
+559 VDFAETEIGEWI
-571 RVRSNADLVDATC
+571 RVRSNADLADATC

-617 RFWVRADNDRLAVV
+617 RFWVRGDNDRLAVV
-631 SSLVKDGQVA
+631 SSIVKDGKVA

-662 GGEPGTIGRVKAMV
+662 GGEPGTISRVKAMV
-676 EPRHPAPEVFTVD
+676 EPRLPAPEVFTVD
-689 DLSAVVTLNGN
+689 ELSAIVSLNGN
-700 RYRLPIGSEDAARV
+700 RYRLPIGSEEAARV
-714 ASPLPC
+714 ASPLAC

-760 RLIVDYV
+760 RLLVDYV

-775 AGVAPQP
+775 AGVVPQDAQ
-782 VPNSTDNAAGT
+782 NSTLNVDDA
-793 TAAAN
+793 TAQT
-798 ADVAPA
+798 P
-804 EQAFEKTSEAGR
+804 SGGR

-824 AALWLGSVDDLW
+824 AALWLGSIDDLW
-836 SFGKAVGRGSV
+836 AFGKAVGRGSV
-847 WRATQVAAG
+847 WRETAVG
-856 APSDP
+856 ANVPSDP
-861 MLATGFDRKTLVL
+861 FLATGFDRKTLVL
-874 ENHSDADVEIA
+874 ENHSDVDVEIA
-885 LEADATA
+885 LETDATA

-902 QVPAGQK
+902 QVPAGRQ

-914 PNSFQAY
+914 PDTFQAY

>member
-1 MLRRFPLRR
+1 MHRRFPARR

-41 SSESTAAATVDANA
+41 SSESTAAAS
-55 TAADAAAQPD
+55 ADAAVRPD

-103 RLWTITYGPHS
+103 RLWTITYGPHL

-121 LYEIDADLNRTTRP
+121 LYEIDANLNRTTRP

-141 NANRMIHRESNQL
+141 NANRLIHRESNQL

-159 AIGADGTV
+159 AIDADGTV

-181 VARHLTDPKN
+181 VATHLTDPKN

-196 TMEEGL
+196 TMEEGV
-202 YEVDVETLAVKE
+202 YEVDVATLAVKE

-227 DVLPGYHGKGGYAS
+227 DVLPGYHGKGGYTS

-272 ADGDWQVVL
+272 ANGDWQVVL

-289 TNGGIDG
+289 TKGGIDG

-319 DGGQWSFYRLPKG
+319 DGGKWSFYRLPKA

-371 DFSAAN
+371 DFGAAN

-415 KSPLKGAVAGPGR
+415 KSPLKGEIAGPGR

-440 LDAFG
+440 LDSFG

-488 QSVENV
+488 EGVENV
-494 EITFEVDRD
+494 EITFEVDRN
-503 GTGAWEPLK
+503 GTGAWKPLK
-512 TVVVPKNAPSLNADA
+512 TVVVPKNAPSLSA
-527 EQAEP
+527 
-532 NAAESSTANAD
+532 NAAD
-543 GAAQT
+543 GDA
-548 SDVKHGAGTVW
+548 KYGAGTVW
-559 VDFSETETGEWI
+559 VDFSEAETGEWI
-571 RVRSNADLVDATC
+571 RVRSNADLADATS
-584 FFHYKNADDRPTQA
+584 FFHYKNADERSTQA

-608 ADVSDFLGA
+608 ADVSNFLGA

-631 SSLVKDGQVA
+631 SSLVKDDKVA

-676 EPRHPAPEVFTVD
+676 EPRLPAPEVFSID
-689 DLSAVVTLNGN
+689 ELSAVVVLNGN

-775 AGVAPQP
+775 AGVVPQT
-782 VPNSTDNAAGT
+782 VQNSTDNAAD
-793 TAAAN
+793 AAP
-798 ADVAPA
+798 ADVAA
-804 EQAFEKTSEAGR
+804 QAFPQAPETGR
-816 IVRSDDGG
+816 IVRSNDGG
-824 AALWLGSVDDLW
+824 AALWLGSLDDLW
-836 SFGKAVGRGSV
+836 AFGKAVGRGSV
-847 WRATQVAAG
+847 WRSTEVAAG

-892 TGDWREYRRF
+892 NGDWREYRRF
-902 QVPAGQK
+902 QVPAKQK
-909 VEFDF
+909 VEFAF
-914 PNSFQAY
+914 PDAFQAY

-927 DRDAKLSAT
+927 DRDATLSAT